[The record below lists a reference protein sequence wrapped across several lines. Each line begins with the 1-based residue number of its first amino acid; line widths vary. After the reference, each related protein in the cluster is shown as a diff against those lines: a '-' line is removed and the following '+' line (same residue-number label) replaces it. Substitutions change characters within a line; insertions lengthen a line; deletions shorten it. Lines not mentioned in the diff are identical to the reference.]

1 LNEESH
7 CSASTHTDNSLFKSH
22 GETTDREGLYVL
34 RRDSGSFQSRGY
46 LFLAVAFGMMAYQSY
61 AGQDQPDL
69 TSAQIPTVDVPSK
82 PQFGPIMKPL
92 CHDVDLIDDHMQNM
106 NLVSSDVSDNFIPD
120 SQLHDAVQAQG
131 QIKEAEAGHQEQIS
145 QAAST
150 AGRTKGPQQ
159 VILEGSVP

>member
-1 LNEESH
+1 MNEESH

-61 AGQDQPDL
+61 AGPDKPDL
-69 TSAQIPTVDVPSK
+69 TSPQIPTVAVPSK
-82 PQFGPIMKPL
+82 PEFGPIMKPL

-106 NLVSSDVSDNFIPD
+106 NLVSSDVSDSFIPD
-120 SQLHDAVQAQG
+120 SQLHEAAQVQ
-131 QIKEAEAGHQEQIS
+131 
-145 QAAST
+145 
-150 AGRTKGPQQ
+150 
-159 VILEGSVP
+159 